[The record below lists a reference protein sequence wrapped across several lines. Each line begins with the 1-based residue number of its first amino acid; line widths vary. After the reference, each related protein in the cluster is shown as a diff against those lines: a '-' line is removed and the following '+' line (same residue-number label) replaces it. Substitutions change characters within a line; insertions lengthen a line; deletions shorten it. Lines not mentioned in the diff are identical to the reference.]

1 MNKIK
6 RSLAYA
12 LALMMLIGLLPMNV
26 SAAAKIAF
34 QKKIGNVYENGNNKG
49 AYTYTLKNVSKGQTV
64 KWSVSGAGKQF
75 VSLQYS
81 EKEITGKTTSNVIT
95 IKTNGNDAAK
105 NAKFKL
111 TAKVYSSKRKLV
123 ATVSTTSKIKVLSK
137 AVTIVGKN
145 LEDEIL
151 PTGTECL
158 FGTEITPANSTDTV
172 VWKVKDSEGV
182 DQSHFISEDGTFS
195 ADELGTYTV
204 TATTYNGNKERKSAS
219 YKIVVED
226 AIIDVEQTEIN
237 EFCIKFSSDIG
248 DRFSLDKIRITG
260 DDKSTMLA
268 KAYDVNPDGTI
279 CVTTHTNFSDQVVY
293 TVKYGSFSKNFEASV
308 GEPKTL
314 QILTTQVTVNKPTAI
329 QYVLLDRNGFDVTSL
344 YPGTIKYT
352 PLLTNGIID
361 DNDRILMKTVGASG
375 TIHAVFTPKDE
386 NLEPVE
392 GEGTVVCAVVSVAD
406 KHNFTVTA
414 SKDEPDYTADS
425 YQDQRNIYL
434 GAAGLFVHFRALDA
448 EGDAMKCDSI
458 TYTSLDPDALIIQS
472 SGQVI
477 PIKAKTVPVLVV
489 VKIDGVE
496 YSYNYD
502 ITITEAP
509 GLNSIE
515 LDRAT
520 VQVSNLANLENRKYI
535 KVTAFDQSQL
545 AYELKN
551 ENASFTKPVQAY
563 APVVSY
569 DADLNRVVINPS
581 SSLAGTY
588 EYQLTISSGGK
599 SVSTGFTVIV
609 SNVPMSGTVSY
620 EIELDENVVDVALN
634 RSTTTIDQYVSLKV
648 AKYINDILAG
658 YQTFS
663 VTGIT
668 KDGKYYGNSLT
679 TGGSSSLQTISN
691 TSKLTLI
698 TRRMTEFN
706 SSTCSCEKAA
716 VGVYLINISYY
727 RQDSL
732 SYVKDTVAL
741 TVKDSTEAVVPNV
754 DRLTSTETCK
764 TALELAKNCI
774 SVKNGEITDCTVV
787 GEDKTGDQIAVTSKD
802 SYHIKDI
809 TVITEIEIANGMKAK
824 EIHKVAVGRTFTNR

>member
-1 MNKIK
+1 MNRIK
-6 RSLAYA
+6 RSFAYA
-12 LALMMLIGLLPMNV
+12 LALMMLIGLLPMNI

-34 QKKIGNVYENGNNKG
+34 QQKIGNVYENGNNKG

-95 IKTNGNDAAK
+95 IKTDGNDAAK

-137 AVTIVGKN
+137 SVTIVDKN
-145 LEDEIL
+145 LDDEIL

-172 VWKVKDSEGV
+172 VWKVKDSEGG
-182 DQSHFISEDGTFS
+182 DQSHFISEDGAFN
-195 ADELGTYTV
+195 ADMPGTYTV
-204 TATTYNGNKERKSAS
+204 TATTYNGSKKRKSAS
-219 YKIVVED
+219 HKIVVED
-226 AIIDVEQTEIN
+226 AVINVEQTEIN
-237 EFCIKFSSDIG
+237 EFCINFSSDMG
-248 DRFSLDKIRITG
+248 DRFSLDKVQITG

-279 CVTTHTNFSDQVVY
+279 CVTTHTNFSDKVVY

-308 GEPKTL
+308 GTPKTL

-329 QYVLLDRNGFDVTSL
+329 QYALLDMNGFDVTSL
-344 YPGTIKYT
+344 YPGTIEYT
-352 PLLTNGIID
+352 PVLTNGIMD
-361 DNDRILMKTVGASG
+361 ENDRILMKTVGASG

-386 NLEPVE
+386 SLEPVE
-392 GEGTVVCAVVSVAD
+392 GEGTVVCIAVAATD
-406 KHNFTVTA
+406 KRNFTITD
-414 SKDEPDYTADS
+414 SQEEPDYTADS
-425 YQDQRNIYL
+425 YEDQRNIFL
-434 GAAGLFVHFRALDA
+434 GATGYVHFRALDA
-448 EGDAMKCDSI
+448 EGDAVKCDSI
-458 TYTSLDPDALIIQS
+458 TYTSLDSDALIIQS

-477 PIKAKTVPVLVV
+477 PIKAKTVTVLVV

-509 GLNSIE
+509 MLNSIE
-515 LDRAT
+515 LDT
-520 VQVSNLANLENRKYI
+520 STIQVSNLANLENRRYI
-535 KVTAFDQSQL
+535 KVTAFDQFKS
-545 AYELKN
+545 AFELRS
-551 ENASFTKPVQAY
+551 ENASFTKPVQTY

-569 DADLNRVVINPS
+569 DADLNCVVINPS
-581 SSLAGTY
+581 SSVAGTY
-588 EYQLTISSGGK
+588 EYKITISSGGK
-599 SVSTGFTVIV
+599 SASTDFTVIV
-609 SNVPMSGTVSY
+609 SNVPMSGKVTY
-620 EIELDENVVDVALN
+620 EVELDENEVDVALN
-634 RSTTTIDQYVSLKV
+634 RSTTTVDQYVSLKV
-648 AKYINDILAG
+648 AKYIDGILAG

-663 VTGIT
+663 VTSIT
-668 KDGKYYGNSLT
+668 KNGKYYGNSLA

-698 TRRMTEFN
+698 TRRMTEIN
-706 SSTCSCEKAA
+706 ESTFSCEKAA
-716 VGVYLINISYY
+716 IGVYLINISYY
-727 RQDSL
+727 SQDSS
-732 SYVKDTVAL
+732 SYVNDTVAL
-741 TVKDSTEAVVPNV
+741 TVKDSTEAVVPNI
-754 DRLTSTETCK
+754 DRLTSSETCK

-774 SVKNGEITDCTVV
+774 SIKNGEITDCTVV
-787 GEDKTGDQIAVTSKD
+787 GEDKTGDQIAVISKD

-824 EIHKVAVGRTFTNR
+824 ETHKVVVGKTLTNR